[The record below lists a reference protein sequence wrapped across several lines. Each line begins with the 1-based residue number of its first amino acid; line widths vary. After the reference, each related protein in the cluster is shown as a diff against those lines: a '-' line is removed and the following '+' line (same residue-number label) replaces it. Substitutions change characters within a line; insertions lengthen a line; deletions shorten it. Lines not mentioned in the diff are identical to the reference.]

1 MSFLTFGVGPSKLSA
16 ETAQDLRNAADLQI
30 AEISHR
36 SQAFAEISR
45 RALGGLRTFL
55 RIPDSYHIL
64 YTSSAS
70 EAMELTIQSTVE
82 LASFH
87 FAQGKWSQYFADIAK
102 HFRRRVLIDTVEWGQ
117 KNDFRNT
124 FVPTEADLI
133 TICHSETSTG
143 VACDLADIRAV
154 RHRFPS
160 TFLAVDGTSIM
171 GAVAVDIA
179 LADIWLFSVQKCF
192 GLPAGL
198 GVMIV
203 HERVFERAADLIARG
218 VHNPG
223 VFNLPAMFTM
233 VQKDCNTVA
242 TPNVLGIYLLAQQ
255 MERWNAQCTMESR
268 ERETREKAEL
278 LGRAIEKSS
287 SFRFLVRA
295 PEDRS
300 PTVCCVRSDPQT
312 ITSLHALC
320 RAQGIELGKGYGKL
334 KEETVRIANFP
345 AITCGDIQRLLQVL
359 EHVRS
364 RTPAA

>member
-82 LASFH
+82 AASFH

-143 VACDLADIRAV
+143 VACNLEDIRAV
-154 RHRFPS
+154 RRRFPS
-160 TFLAVDGTSIM
+160 VFLAVDGTSIM

-223 VFNLPAMFTM
+223 VFNLPAMLTM

-268 ERETREKAEL
+268 EKETREKAAL
-278 LGRAIEKSS
+278 LSRSVEESS
-287 SFRFLVRA
+287 SFRFLVRG

-345 AITCGDIQRLLQVL
+345 AITCEDLQRLLQVL
-359 EHVRS
+359 ERVRP
-364 RTPAA
+364 RTPAT